1 MRVTGLRQTV
11 LRPAHAAASRE
22 GLQHGLSG
30 EALSMFHDAQ
40 RNILELNKSRLMA
53 LDELKQAK
61 ERINELESKCAQ
73 YENSLGQRVSSPVSR
88 TRRSG
93 AITIAY
99 STGWSEAYI
108 HYQRGDG
115 SWTEAPGQKMD
126 TDPSKPG
133 LFVVHLPESA
143 TEFVFNNGDNDWDS
157 PWDSQNYVITEPGE
171 FLVQSG
177 EVSKLTG

>member
-1 MRVTGLRQTV
+1 
-11 LRPAHAAASRE
+11 
-22 GLQHGLSG
+22 
-30 EALSMFHDAQ
+30 MFHDAQ

-61 ERINELESKCAQ
+61 ERINELENKCEQ
-73 YENSLGQRVSSPVSR
+73 YESSLGRQASTPTAR
-88 TRRSG
+88 TARAG

-99 STGWSEAYI
+99 STGWSESYI
-108 HYQRGDG
+108 HYQRADG
-115 SWTEAPGQKMD
+115 SWTEVPGQKMD

-133 LFVVHLPESA
+133 LFVVHLQENA

-157 PWDSQNYVITEPGE
+157 PWDAQNYEITEPGE

-177 EVSKLTG
+177 KVSKLA